1 MRGLDRFANHL
12 VSSVACL
19 ALALIVGLYGVS
31 DAQEATADGITVD
44 LNGDDIVDFADFA
57 SLAQRWRR
65 ESLLTDAVVGFD
77 DLAILAAHWLEET
90 APIVYIQW
98 LGHASV
104 KLWSQGQIVYV
115 DPQNLSISPHDATLV
130 LVTHGHSDHYSR
142 ADISRVSNA
151 DTAFIGPPDVVNA
164 YGSGQPLAPGETI
177 VVGPLR
183 VTGVWAY
190 NINKTNHPKSN
201 NWLGYIIEIGS
212 KRVYC
217 AGDTDVTE
225 EMKALEDIDV
235 AFLPAGGTYTSTAQE
250 AAGATKYFQPRLAI
264 PYHWGQIVGSRS
276 DAERF
281 ARFAAC
287 NAKVMTKD
295 EILSSRDWGRE
306 YSLVSLWPLDASE
319 GDVAADVIGS
329 ADGALRG
336 DPLWRPRAGVFGGTL
351 ELGGQSD
358 YVEVPFVVNPS
369 QGPFSVFAWVA
380 GGAGGEV
387 LLSQAGQVN
396 WLAADAS
403 TGALGTELRGA
414 GRNSKPLWS
423 QTAITD
429 GNWHRIGFVW
439 DGADRILY
447 VDGVEI
453 GRDAQP
459 GLGGSNDGLHL
470 GAGADL
476 APDSFWSGRIDDVR
490 IYLRAITP

>member
-1 MRGLDRFANHL
+1 MRGLGHFANR
-12 VSSVACL
+12 SAWFIACL
-19 ALALIVGLYGVS
+19 ALAVAVGVGGVGE
-31 DAQEATADGITVD
+31 AQEATSDAIAAD
-44 LNGDDIVDFADFA
+44 LNGDDIVGFADFA
-57 SLAQRWRR
+57 ALAQRWRQ
-65 ESLLTDAVVGFD
+65 ETLLTGTIVGFH

-104 KLWSQGQIVYV
+104 KVWSEGQIVYV

-130 LVTHGHSDHYSR
+130 LVTHSHSDHYSR
-142 ADISRVSNA
+142 ADISRVSNG

-164 YGSGQPLAPGETI
+164 YGGGQALAPGETI

-183 VTGVWAY
+183 ITGVWAY

-201 NWLGYIIEIGS
+201 NWLGYVIEIGS

-235 AFLPAGGTYTSTAQE
+235 AFLPAGGTYTATAQE
-250 AAGATKYFQPRLAI
+250 AAEATKHLRPRLAI

-287 NAKVMTKD
+287 NAKAMTED
-295 EILSSRDWGRE
+295 EILNSRQWGKE
-306 YSLVSLWPLDASE
+306 YSLLSHWTLDASE
-319 GDVAADVIGS
+319 GNMAEDVIGS
-329 ADGALRG
+329 RDGVLRG
-336 DPLWRPRAGVFGGTL
+336 NPKWRPRAGVFGGAL
-351 ELGGQSD
+351 EFDGQSD
-358 YVEVPFVVNPS
+358 CVEIPFVVNPS
-369 QGPFSVFAWVA
+369 QGPFSVFAWAA
-380 GGAGGEV
+380 GGAPGEV
-387 LLSQAGQVN
+387 LLSQADQVN

-403 TGALGTELRGA
+403 TGALGTEMRGV
-414 GRNSKPLWS
+414 GRNGKPLWS
-423 QTAITD
+423 QTAIAD
-429 GNWHRIGFVW
+429 GNWHRVGLVW
-439 DGADRILY
+439 DGADRVLY
-447 VDGVEI
+447 VDGVEVA
-453 GRDAQP
+453 RDAQP
-459 GLGGSNDGLHL
+459 GLGGSNDSLYL

-490 IYLRAITP
+490 IYLRAIAP

>member
-1 MRGLDRFANHL
+1 MRGLDRFANHFVL
-12 VSSVACL
+12 SIACL
-19 ALALIVGLYGVS
+19 ALAVGVCGVG
-31 DAQEATADGITVD
+31 DAQETASDAIAAD
-44 LNGDDIVDFADFA
+44 LNRDDIVDFADFA
-57 SLAQRWRR
+57 SLAQHWRQ
-65 ESLLTDAVVGFD
+65 ESLLTDTFVGFD
-77 DLAILAAHWLEET
+77 DLTTLAAHWLEET

-104 KLWSQGQIVYV
+104 KVWSQGQIVYV

-130 LVTHGHSDHYSR
+130 LVTHSHSDHYSR
-142 ADISRVSNA
+142 TDIARVSNG
-151 DTAFIGPPDVVNA
+151 DTAFIGPPDVVSA
-164 YGSGQPLAPGETI
+164 YGSGRPLAPGESI
-177 VVGPLR
+177 VLGPLR
-183 VTGVWAY
+183 ITGVWAY

-201 NWLGYIIEIGS
+201 NWLGYVIEIGT

-225 EMKALEDIDV
+225 EMKALEDVDV
-235 AFLPAGGTYTSTAQE
+235 AFLPSGGTYTSTAQE
-250 AAGATKYFQPRLAI
+250 AAEATKYLQPRLAI

-295 EILSSRDWGRE
+295 EIISSRDWDRE
-306 YSLVSLWPLDASE
+306 YSLASYWPLDASE
-319 GDVAADVIGS
+319 GDAAEDVIGS
-329 ADGALRG
+329 ADGVLQG
-336 DPLWRPRAGVFGGTL
+336 NPLWRPRGGVFGGAL
-351 ELGGQSD
+351 EFGGRSD
-358 YVEVPFVVNPS
+358 YVEIPFVVNPS
-369 QGPFSVFAWVA
+369 QGPFSVFAWAA
-380 GGAGGEV
+380 GGVGGEA

-414 GRNSKPLWS
+414 GRNGKPLSS
-423 QTAITD
+423 QAAITD
-429 GNWHRIGFVW
+429 GDWHRIGLVW

-447 VDGVEI
+447 VDDVEV
-453 GRDAQP
+453 GRDAQA
-459 GLGGSNDGLHL
+459 GLGGSNDGLYF

-490 IYLRAITP
+490 IYLRAIAP

>member
-1 MRGLDRFANHL
+1 MRGLDRFVNHL
-12 VSSVACL
+12 ISSVACL
-19 ALALIVGLYGVS
+19 ALALVVGICAVGEAQQARSDEIV
-31 DAQEATADGITVD
+31 AD
-44 LNGDDIVDFADFA
+44 LDDNDVVDFADFA
-57 SLAQRWRR
+57 LLAPRWRQ
-65 ESLLTDAVVGFD
+65 ESLLTDGIVGFD
-77 DLAILAAHWLEET
+77 DLAVLAAHWLEET

-104 KLWSQGQIVYV
+104 KVWSEGQIVYV

-130 LVTHGHSDHYSR
+130 LVTHTHSDHYSR
-142 ADISRVSNA
+142 TDIARVSNG

-164 YGSGQPLAPGETI
+164 YGSGQPLAPGETV

-183 VTGVWAY
+183 ITGVPAY
-190 NINKTNHPKSN
+190 NINKTNHPRGN
-201 NWLGYIIEIGS
+201 NWLGYVIEIGT

-225 EMKALEDIDV
+225 EMKTLKDIDV

-250 AAGATKYFQPRLAI
+250 AAEATKYLRPRLAI
-264 PYHWGQIVGSRS
+264 PYHWGQVVGSRA

-287 NAKVMTKD
+287 NAKAMTKD

-306 YSLVSLWPLDASE
+306 YSLASYWPLDASE

-336 DPLWRPRAGVFGGTL
+336 DPQWRPRAGVFGGAL
-351 ELGGQSD
+351 EFDGLRD
-358 YVEVPFVVNPS
+358 FVELPFVVNPS
-369 QGPFSVFAWVA
+369 QGPFSVLVWAA
-380 GGAGGEV
+380 GGSPGEV

-396 WLAADAS
+396 WLVAEAS
-403 TGALGTELRGA
+403 TGALGTELRGS
-414 GRNSKPLWS
+414 GRVSKPLWS

-429 GNWHRIGFVW
+429 GDWHRVGLVW
-439 DGADRILY
+439 DGADRVLY
-447 VDGVEI
+447 VDGVEVA
-453 GRDAQP
+453 RDTQA
-459 GLGGSNDGLHL
+459 GLGGSNDGLYL
-470 GAGADL
+470 GAGADR
-476 APDSFWSGRIDDVR
+476 ATGGFWSGRIDDVR